1 MRISTFIM
9 TFIQPNLR
17 QIVHVVLASVV
28 STCWSVGV
36 MAQSSSMITEAR
48 VTGSEPVYQT
58 VQVNTPT
65 QECWQEPVRVESD
78 DYSTTPAI
86 LGAIIGGSV
95 GNEFGSGKGRDVAT
109 LAGAVL
115 GGSIGHDIEKKNQR
129 ASDGRTVYEQR
140 CRTVSNI
147 STERSFQ
154 GYDVTYEYDGQL
166 FKART
171 RNHPGQSIRVRVSV
185 LPVE

>member
-1 MRISTFIM
+1 MM
-9 TFIQPNLR
+9 FIQPNTR
-17 QIVHVVLASVV
+17 QIAHAVFASVV
-28 STCWSVGV
+28 SACWSAGV
-36 MAQSSSMITEAR
+36 MAQSSSIITEAL
-48 VTGSEPVYQT
+48 VTESEPVYQT

-65 QECWQEPVRVESD
+65 QECWQEPVRVESN
-78 DYSTTPAI
+78 DYSSTPAI

-95 GNEFGSGKGRDVAT
+95 GNEFGSGKDGRNVAT

-129 ASDGRTVYEQR
+129 AGDGRTVYEQR
-140 CRTVSNI
+140 CRTVSNV
-147 STERSFQ
+147 STEQRFQ

>member
-1 MRISTFIM
+1 MST
-9 TFIQPNLR
+9 QPNPR
-17 QIVHVVLASVV
+17 QIVRVVFASVMLA
-28 STCWSVGV
+28 CWSAGV
-36 MAQSSSMITEAR
+36 MAQSSSIITEAR
-48 VTGSEPVYQT
+48 VIGSEPVYQT
-58 VQVNTPT
+58 VQINTPT
-65 QECWQEPVRVESD
+65 QECWQEPVRVESN
-78 DYSTTPAI
+78 DYSSTPAI

-95 GNEFGSGKGRDVAT
+95 GNEFGSGRGKDVAT

-115 GGSIGHDIEKKNQR
+115 GGSIGHDIEKTNQK

-140 CRTVSNI
+140 CRTVSNV
-147 STERSFQ
+147 STEERFQ

-171 RNHPGQSIRVRVSV
+171 TNHPGQSIRVRVSV